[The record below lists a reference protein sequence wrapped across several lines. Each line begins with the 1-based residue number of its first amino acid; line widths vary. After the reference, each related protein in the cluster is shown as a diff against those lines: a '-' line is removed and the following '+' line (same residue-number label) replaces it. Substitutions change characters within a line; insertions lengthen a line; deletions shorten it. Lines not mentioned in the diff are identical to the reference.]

1 MTQRTLALAT
11 LLLLAIL
18 GLPSDTSGAGNTSG
32 EPAGDVEPSPYALPE
47 EVLDVTWQW
56 IGFGSGKEQFD
67 VEEPERYTIEF
78 LADGTAAIQADCNR
92 GRANYTLGP
101 DRQIS
106 LSPIGVTMMLCP
118 EESLD
123 SRFLEALDRVRT
135 YFEREGDLL
144 LEAPIDSGTLR
155 FRRPPAD

>member
-32 EPAGDVEPSPYALPE
+32 GPAGDGEPTPYALPD

-118 EESLD
+118 DGSLEGK
-123 SRFLEALDRVRT
+123 FLDTLGRVRT
-135 YFEREGDLL
+135 YFKKDGDFF
-144 LEAPIDSGTLR
+144 LEVPLDSGTLR
-155 FRRPPAD
+155 FRRPTAG